1 MLSARQPL
9 RARCNVVLR
18 VCTDSTPSSTKSKL
32 PPNLV
37 SSAGNTPPVRALP
50 EDVAPPPLHLPS
62 LSPYVLVDTFTD
74 EAESRQFIPYLY
86 LASVSSPC
94 LSLSQKKLPRGSW
107 THAIRVL
114 PASAAHPAGS
124 TRITAP
130 GTAGAQILD
139 LYTLPGPP
147 HSKAPA
153 LPLHRRHILVAR
165 DFLALALPY
174 YSCGHPPPAS
184 DLELDVADSQLDGW
198 DLDAPPPGQR
208 CRTDAVRVLLLGPPR
223 AILAVAFTYIAYA
236 AECCVAEVM
245 RCVVDEGED
254 QEACAVLGEDARM
267 GLGKGEMRVL
277 DRLAKKEM

>member
-9 RARCNVVLR
+9 RDRCNVVLR

-50 EDVAPPPLHLPS
+50 EDVAPPPLPLPS

-86 LASVSSPC
+86 LASMSSPC

-130 GTAGAQILD
+130 GTASQILD
-139 LYTLPGPP
+139 L
-147 HSKAPA
+147 
-153 LPLHRRHILVAR
+153 RHILVAR

-208 CRTDAVRVLLLGPPR
+208 CRTDAVRVLPPR
-223 AILAVAFTYIAYA
+223 SPARDSGGGAHLHRVRGGVLRRGGDAVRGGRGGGSGGVCGAWGGRTDGA
-236 AECCVAEVM
+236 
-245 RCVVDEGED
+245 
-254 QEACAVLGEDARM
+254 
-267 GLGKGEMRVL
+267 GKGEMRVL
-277 DRLAKKEM
+277 DRLAKKEI